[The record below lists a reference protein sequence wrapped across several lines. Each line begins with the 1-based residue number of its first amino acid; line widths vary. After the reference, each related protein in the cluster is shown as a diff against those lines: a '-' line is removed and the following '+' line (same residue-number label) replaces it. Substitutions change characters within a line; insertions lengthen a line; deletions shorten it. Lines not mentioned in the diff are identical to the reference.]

1 LGSTGATG
9 PTGLG
14 ATGPAGFASTTGATG
29 PTGPGVGATG
39 PRGVDGYNGVDGPTG
54 YTGPIGR
61 TGPTGPL
68 GLTGPTG
75 NTGPFGIG
83 PTGLGATG
91 PTGNI
96 GPTGQVGQIGPTG
109 FTGPVGLTGPTGI
122 TGPAGTSPATKDAFR
137 AKLATN
143 QTGIP
148 DSTNTKMKFTRKV
161 FDVNNKYDAT
171 NSRWTPAAGIVH
183 LGAGLFFSAG
193 VRNNVFP
200 QVMLFKNGACI
211 VQNGAQST
219 SNSAYTQ
226 VDTIDQANG
235 TDYYEC
241 YCFSPS
247 ATTTTVA
254 AVNFVTTFY
263 GALL

>member
-1 LGSTGATG
+1 M
-9 PTGLG
+9 
-14 ATGPAGFASTTGATG
+14 
-29 PTGPGVGATG
+29 
-39 PRGVDGYNGVDGPTG
+39 
-54 YTGPIGR
+54 
-61 TGPTGPL
+61 TGPL
-68 GLTGPTG
+68 GMTGS
-75 NTGPFGIG
+75 
-83 PTGLGATG
+83 
-91 PTGNI
+91 
-96 GPTGQVGQIGPTG
+96 
-109 FTGPVGLTGPTGI
+109 TGI
-122 TGPAGTSPATKDAFR
+122 TGPTGSQPAIKDAFR

-148 DSTNTKMKFTRKV
+148 DSTNTKMHFATKV
-161 FDVNNKYDAT
+161 FDINNKYDAT
-171 NSRWTPAAGIVH
+171 NFRWTPAAGIVH
-183 LGAGLFFSAG
+183 LGAGLYFSAG

-200 QVMLFKNGACI
+200 QVMIFKNGACI

-226 VDTIDQANG
+226 VDTVDQANG